1 VHSNSASIH
10 LSMPKVVFIECDGS
24 SRVID
29 ADLGVSVMKAAVA
42 MEIPGIIG
50 DCGGCLTCGTCQVY
64 VEPAWLGKMD
74 PPSEPEQAMLECVV
88 DQQPNSRLSCQIVVS
103 EALDGLTVRVPKTQF

>member
-1 VHSNSASIH
+1 VYSNSPSID
-10 LSMPKVVFIECDGS
+10 LGMPKVVFIECDGT
-24 SRVID
+24 SRVVD

-42 MEIPGIIG
+42 MEVPGIIG
-50 DCGGCLTCGTCQVY
+50 DCGGCLTCGTCHVY
-64 VEPAWLGKMD
+64 VDPAWLGKMD

-88 DQQPNSRLSCQIVVS
+88 DQRPNSRLSCQLVLS